1 MDLSSLWEDYGL
13 DELQQGIETLFPEKQ
28 VDLGKLLEQ
37 VMSGDVFGALALL
50 FEGGVTDAINQ
61 FLSLRDILIWLLVMG
76 IVSSLLTHFVD
87 IFDKRQVADISFYFM
102 YLLFMVVLLKSFGQA
117 SEIAVQTIE
126 NVIVFVKLLVPIY
139 LITVGISAGTITA
152 AVSYQMMLIVVCGVE
167 YILSSGLIPLINSY
181 VMLCMVN
188 GIWMEEKLTM
198 MIRLVKRFIGWILK
212 GALGV
217 VTGISLFQA
226 LIAPVVDSARTSALK
241 SFVSAIPGVGAAANG
256 VAELVLGS
264 AVMIRNSVGV
274 VLLLLLLVLCA
285 VPLLKIG
292 LIAGMLKCAAAFMG
306 VVSDKR
312 LTACTDRVGEAG
324 LLLLRTVGTAML
336 LFMISIAVTA
346 ALGRGA

>member
-13 DELQQGIETLFPEKQ
+13 DEVQQGIETLFPEKQ